1 MPSKQPK
8 QQQLQQQQ
16 QQQQL
21 QPQMAMGFM
30 PQQFYQPQPQ
40 QQLQQQQQD
49 ADEDSEDEDDRK
61 PLSRS
66 YKTVGGRTGIGR
78 AMRIEVIEASSKG
91 EYTAM
96 QLASMANL
104 ELDQMVWIGAG
115 VAPATRLTDLRCK
128 TKRDVRLAV
137 CAEVDRLHN
146 RYKLLQG
153 STANI
158 GSVADQL
165 GWQEG
170 WNTNPVPKG
179 GGGGG
184 GSGGGS
190 RAKRKAAS
198 NAVVPFD
205 ELVAESAPQR
215 RRLLGRNV
223 AAEDTCDHLTLLLSQ
238 ISKKTKSPNPQSP
251 NPKSQNP
258 QNRKRLVDLK
268 NPKIQNS
275 KIPKSKI
282 SKSPNPKSQNP
293 KIYKI

>member
-16 QQQQL
+16 QQQQM

-158 GSVADQL
+158 GPVADQL
-165 GWQEG
+165 GWQPG
-170 WNTNPVPKG
+170 WNTNPVPKGG

-238 ISKKTKSPNPQSP
+238 ISKKQNPQIQNPQIQNLKIHKIENDWEISKIPKYKIPKSP

-258 QNRKRLVDLK
+258 Q
-268 NPKIQNS
+268 I
-275 KIPKSKI
+275 
-282 SKSPNPKSQNP
+282 QNP